1 MIEKQT
7 GKKVKR
13 LRTDNG
19 MEFCSMEF
27 DQFCKNE
34 RIVQYRIV
42 RYTQQNGVAE
52 RMNRTLLER
61 ARCVLS
67 NAGLSK
73 CFWVEAVN
81 IACYLLNR
89 SPSIA
94 IDFKTPEEVWS
105 GTPTNYSHLRVFG
118 CPAYFHVNDNKF
130 ELRTK
135 KAIFFLIMLVEWR
148 DYRLWCLRS
157 QAT

>member
-7 GKKVKR
+7 EKKVKR

-52 RMNRTLLER
+52 RMNRTLLEG
-61 ARCVLS
+61 ARHMLS
-67 NAGLSK
+67 NTGLSK
-73 CFWVEAVN
+73 CFWTKAIN
-81 IACYLLNR
+81 TTCYLAVNR
-89 SPSIA
+89 SPFIA
-94 IDFKTPEEVWS
+94 IDFKTPGGIVWY
-105 GTPTNYSHLRVFG
+105 P
-118 CPAYFHVNDNKF
+118 C
-130 ELRTK
+130 
-135 KAIFFLIMLVEWR
+135 
-148 DYRLWCLRS
+148 
-157 QAT
+157 